1 MGNAKYDIKIITR
14 AVASSMS
21 TEEAFQSGS
30 KKIANYKKVVYSIY
44 YFTR

>member
-1 MGNAKYDIKIITR
+1 MTR

-44 YFTR
+44 YFITLKS